1 MLQLTR
7 TEYIHSTQYIHS
19 AVCTLQLLRLQSQRP
34 ARYSLHCTVYTFIHT
49 FTHIHFSNNN
59 VTWGKGVTPSSWKPA
74 YSGKSPPAKR
84 CIIYVVVV
92 VHGGRHGTWDWVSY
106 IRIHTTVNTT
116 YPLIGCNELIWT
128 MNQFVTCIQD
138 FIHPQT
144 TDEISKPFITVT
156 HKPDV
161 LESRR
166 VFNWKLSWHEF
177 IFCFE

>member
-1 MLQLTR
+1 MLQLTC
-7 TEYIHSTQYIHS
+7 TQYIHS
-19 AVCTLQLLRLQSQRP
+19 AQYMHSAAAQTSEPAPSTLQSTL
-34 ARYSLHCTVYTFIHT
+34 YTFIHT
-49 FTHIHFSNNN
+49 FTHMHFSNNN

-84 CIIYVVVV
+84 CIIYIIYVVVV